1 MLRKNITYIIV
12 ALIATISL
20 SACNGEPAVSCIDE
34 SESIDYNTNE
44 INEETSEEIEDKI
57 EEYTVNIKMVGDC
70 LIHDNI
76 YKSAYNNDDG
86 YNFDMLFCNVKD
98 DIEAADLAIIN
109 QETIFT
115 YDRNNY
121 SGYPMF
127 GSPVEVG
134 DAEVNAGFDIIA
146 HATNHTV
153 DKNIQGIE
161 DTLDFWRTKYP
172 DIGVIGIHNS
182 PDESDILYRD
192 VNNIKLAFVNY
203 TYGLNGL
210 EGRISNQKY
219 YVDMLTDDDI
229 EDTINEASNNS
240 DAVVAILHVGTE
252 YVYTPTQYEVE
263 QVDRFIDAGAD
274 VVICSHPHVVEP
286 YEYRTTAN
294 GNSGYV
300 FYSLGNFTSSQADV
314 DTMLGGMADV
324 TIKKTVNN
332 DVETVEVVDFN
343 MIPLITHRNGKTFT
357 TYKLEDYTDDL
368 WKEHRLYGKDGY
380 YTKEDL
386 MNLYK
391 SIVNGQ

>member
-1 MLRKNITYIIV
+1 MLRKRVTYIIA
-12 ALIATISL
+12 ALIATMSL
-20 SACNGEPAVSCIDE
+20 NACKGEPAVSYIDE

-44 INEETSEEIEDKI
+44 INTETSEEIEDKL

-76 YKSAYNNDDG
+76 YKSAYDNENG

-161 DTLDFWRTKYP
+161 DTLDFWRTNYP

-182 PDESDILYRD
+182 PDESDILYKD

-252 YVYTPTQYEVE
+252 YVYAPTQYEVE

-286 YEYRTTAN
+286 Y
-294 GNSGYV
+294 
-300 FYSLGNFTSSQADV
+300 
-314 DTMLGGMADV
+314 
-324 TIKKTVNN
+324 
-332 DVETVEVVDFN
+332 
-343 MIPLITHRNGKTFT
+343 
-357 TYKLEDYTDDL
+357 
-368 WKEHRLYGKDGY
+368 
-380 YTKEDL
+380 
-386 MNLYK
+386 
-391 SIVNGQ
+391 